1 MEEGNEEE
9 RKWRKKEGKKVE
21 RKKQRKESERGR
33 KQLKYPY

>member
-1 MEEGNEEE
+1 MEEGKEEE